1 MSPVA
6 STMLR
11 MRGSVASLGKYPS
24 LVTGL
29 VILAIAALVCFVL
42 PLFVVENST
51 AMDMQNRFLPP
62 LSGGSLLGTD
72 EYGRSVLARLLEGG
86 RTSLLVGMAVAV
98 LATVAGMVVG
108 LMAAYYPILDQIL
121 MRIADGLLA
130 IPGMLL
136 AIGLMAALGPNAV
149 NVVIAMTIVSTP
161 VMARLV
167 RSRALAIKEEAFI
180 DALRVQRASDI
191 RILFRHIAPN
201 CVSVVAVH
209 ACFIFADAIITEAA
223 LSFLGAGVP
232 PPAPSWG
239 NMLYDG
245 KNAIFNGWW
254 IAGFPAFIVAV
265 TTIALTMVGDGLR
278 DMFDPKGQ
286 RPRGRFW
293 GLLIGRKEAKW

>member
-1 MSPVA
+1 MTAITSSFFQVRATA
-6 STMLR
+6 SKLT
-11 MRGSVASLGKYPS
+11 KYPA
-24 LVTGL
+24 LLAGL
-29 VILAIAALVCFVL
+29 IILIAAALICFVV
-42 PLFVVENST
+42 PLFITESST
-51 AMDMQNRFLPP
+51 AMDMRNRFAPP

-72 EYGRSVLARLLEGG
+72 EYGRSVLARVLEGG
-86 RTSLLVGMAVAV
+86 RTSLLVGMAVAT
-98 LATVAGMVVG
+98 LATISGIVIG
-108 LMAAYYPILDQIL
+108 LLSAYYPLLDQIL

-136 AIGLMAALGPNAV
+136 AVGLMAALGPHAV

-167 RSRALAIKEEAFI
+167 RSRALAVKEEAFI
-180 DALRVQRASDI
+180 DARRVQRASDF

-245 KNAIFNGWW
+245 KAAIFNGWW
-254 IAGFPAFIVAV
+254 IAGFPALIVAI

-286 RPRGRFW
+286 RPRGNLW
-293 GLLIGRKEAKW
+293 GLLLGRRGTKW